1 MGPHPQHQ
9 ALLDIIGMQLAGR
22 HPGNQWNGNERYGGI
37 MGIYGVLREFGGQ
50 QKNTSG
56 CYAS

>member
-22 HPGNQWNGNERYGGI
+22 HPGNQWNGNEWYGGI
-37 MGIYGVLREFGGQ
+37 MGYWGDLGGS
-50 QKNTSG
+50 KGNTSG
-56 CYAS
+56 FYAS